1 MDTRKIKPLLASTG
15 KKLLVYHS
23 DLDGMCSAA
32 LMLRFF
38 GGFELI
44 PREGPMM
51 EDKFVRALAE
61 RKPSVMVVLD
71 IPIDQEWRKV
81 ELLQKQV
88 PGMRLAVID
97 HHVPEKDLGKG
108 GNVHMNPR
116 FGGDLYIPASCMV
129 YRLLEELG
137 CDVKPFVWIA
147 AMGVIGDYG
156 IEDCRGLLRECES
169 RYPGSIGKDPMK
181 SRIKDLGDHVMASVI
196 LHGQKGVSRST
207 ELLLKAGSYEDIRG
221 NKYFSACGEK
231 VAAELR
237 RILADFEKRK
247 KEHPGL
253 DLIVYRLQSRLNVA
267 STVSTIVAAK
277 HPDKII
283 IIEKISGGWVKVS
296 ARYQAG
302 DISLNALMKET
313 VAGIGSGGG
322 HPKAAGGLVARKDI
336 GEFERRLVSRL
347 TELKGKA

>member
-1 MDTRKIKPLLASTG
+1 MGNKEIKSLLASTG
-15 KKLLVYHS
+15 RKLLLYHS

-32 LMLRFF
+32 LVLRFF

-51 EDKFVRALAE
+51 EDKFVKALAE
-61 RKPSVMVVLD
+61 RKPDVMVVLD

-88 PGMRLAVID
+88 PGMRLVVID
-97 HHVPEKDLGKG
+97 HHVPEKDLGKK

-129 YRLLEELG
+129 YGLLEELG
-137 CDVKPFVWIA
+137 CDVKPLVWIA

-156 IEDCRGLLRECES
+156 LEDCRGLLRDCET
-169 RYPGSIGKDPMK
+169 RFPGSIGRDPMK
-181 SRIKDLGDHVMASVI
+181 SKIKDIGDHVMASVI
-196 LHGQKGVSRST
+196 LHGAKGVARST
-207 ELLLKAGSYEDIRG
+207 GLLLRGGSYEDIRG
-221 NKYFSACGEK
+221 DKYISACGEK
-231 VAAELR
+231 VASERR
-237 RILADFEKRK
+237 RILADFEKRR

-267 STVSTIVAAK
+267 STISTIVAAK

-283 IIEKISGGWVKVS
+283 IIEKFSGGWVKIS

-313 VAGIGSGGG
+313 VSGIGSGGG
-322 HPKAAGGLVARKDI
+322 HHKAAGGLVARKDI
-336 GEFERRLVSRL
+336 GEFERRLVSKL